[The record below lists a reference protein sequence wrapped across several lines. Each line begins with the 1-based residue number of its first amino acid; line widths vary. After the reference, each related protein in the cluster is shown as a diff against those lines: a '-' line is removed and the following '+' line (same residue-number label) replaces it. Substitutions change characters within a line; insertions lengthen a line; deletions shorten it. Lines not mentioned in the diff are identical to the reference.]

1 MRFHPKPRTGQQEL
15 RLHAGTG
22 KHRLTPSL
30 EDVGEQV
37 PSSGQ
42 STGEA
47 MQNSEPGWQPLAPV
61 LSRSCTLM
69 PLAETGSTWAALEML
84 GCRTQ
89 DMGHRS

>member
-1 MRFHPKPRTGQQEL
+1 MQGQESTISPLPWRMLGSKSPAAGRVRGWPCRT
-15 RLHAGTG
+15 
-22 KHRLTPSL
+22 
-30 EDVGEQV
+30 
-37 PSSGQ
+37 
-42 STGEA
+42 
-47 MQNSEPGWQPLAPV
+47 EPGWQPPALV